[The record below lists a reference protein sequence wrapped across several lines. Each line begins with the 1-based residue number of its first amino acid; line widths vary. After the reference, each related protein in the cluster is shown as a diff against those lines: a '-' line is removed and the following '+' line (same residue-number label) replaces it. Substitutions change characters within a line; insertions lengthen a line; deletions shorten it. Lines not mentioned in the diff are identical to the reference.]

1 MDKYEEIDNLFKE
14 VTKLKRCLIED
25 MDRFKHGREMNVPI
39 GEYEA
44 VIQHFYT
51 SGLDCSIKRESRASE
66 NMTVR
71 SRLEQYEEN
80 LNWILYRIIEERQY
94 YCCIGRAEQCPGL
107 ASHAITNLGH
117 IAMAL
122 HAGYIPVVDTVRPD
136 NIFKEISIMTGQNA
150 WELFFQQ
157 PFGKRLDEVPED
169 GRVVYTAG
177 IPQLRPDENIAS
189 NEAALDFWRR
199 MARKFMPVSGDIL
212 KLADEV
218 AEQLGMKGKR
228 VAGVLCRGTDYVSTR
243 PYQHPAQ
250 PEVEEV
256 ICKAKE
262 VMEQYDCELCY
273 LATEDESVWQAFRK
287 ELGDRLV
294 CSQTI
299 YYEGTEDRMLCDV
312 NAQWNVNVL
321 EKNREYLTALVLL
334 SRCNCF
340 LSGKTSGMVLALL
353 LAENFEYFYTWD
365 HGRYG
370 ENDSQTL
377 RLYTL

>member
-1 MDKYEEIDNLFKE
+1 MDKYAEVDNLFKE

-25 MDRFKHGREMNVPI
+25 MDRLKHGREINVTI

-51 SGLDCSIKRESRASE
+51 SGFGYSIKRESNTLE
-66 NMTVR
+66 KMTVR
-71 SRLEQYEEN
+71 SQLEEYEEC
-80 LNWILYRIIEERQY
+80 LNHILCRLIEERQY
-94 YCCIGRAEQCPGL
+94 YYCIGRDEQYPGL
-107 ASHAITNLGH
+107 ASHALTNLGH

-122 HAGYIPVVDTVRPD
+122 HAGYIPLVDTVNPD
-136 NIFKEISIMTGQNA
+136 NFLKEISKVTGENA
-150 WELFFQQ
+150 WEIFFQQ
-157 PFGKRLDEVPED
+157 PFGKRLADIPED
-169 GRVVYTAG
+169 GRIVYAVG
-177 IPQLRPDENIAS
+177 IPKLKPDENIAG
-189 NEAALDFWRR
+189 NRAALDFWRR

-218 AEQLGMKGKR
+218 AEQLGMRGKR

-243 PYQHPAQ
+243 PYQHPVQ
-250 PEVEEV
+250 PEMEEV
-256 ICKAKE
+256 IRKVKE
-262 VMEQYDCELCY
+262 VMEQYGCELCY
-273 LATEDESVWQAFRK
+273 LATEDEKVWQTFKK
-287 ELGDRLV
+287 EMGDRLV

-312 NAQWNVNVL
+312 NTQWNVNVL

-340 LSGKTSGMVLALL
+340 LSGRTSGMVLTLL
-353 LAENFEYFYTWD
+353 LAEDFEYFYAWD
-365 HGRYG
+365 YGSYG
-370 ENDSQTL
+370 ENDPQTL